1 MRVVDLVRFMKSEY
15 SYDFFPNEFPSS
27 APDNSGI
34 VRIFPSPTTSRSIN
48 RLPSQALVRHSDMEA
63 AEAKSWEIYES
74 LRMRTDFMVGP
85 TRVVLCRASQPLYV
99 EKDANGRFVYS
110 INFELLTEV

>member
-1 MRVVDLVRFMKSEY
+1 MRVIDLVRFMKSEY
-15 SYDFFPNEFPSS
+15 SYDFYPNEFPST

-34 VRIFPSPTTSRSIN
+34 IRIFPSPTTSRSVN
-48 RLPSQALVRHSDMEA
+48 RLPSQALVRHVDMAE

-74 LRMRTDFMVGP
+74 LRMRTDFTVGP

-99 EKDANGRFVYS
+99 EKDANGRFLYS